1 MLKKID
7 FKIPTIFKIANFLK
21 KNFPYAKIQ
30 IKKKNN
36 YLEIYFLSPVDLYK
50 VEEFKAFLKQ
60 QKFLSFQIY
69 FKKN

>member
-7 FKIPTIFKIANFLK
+7 FKIPLVFKIANFLK

-30 IKKKNN
+30 IKKKKEH
-36 YLEIYFLSPVDLYK
+36 LEIYFLSPVDPYK
-50 VEEFKAFLKQ
+50 VEEFKAFLRQ

-69 FKKN
+69 FKKS